1 MGESVD
7 NIIKYISLKKISHPL
22 GDVWHAIKSSD
33 NEYVGFGEAYFSF
46 IKKGKIKGWKKHKK
60 ATLNLIVPVGEI
72 KFFAYD
78 EEQEDKH
85 SKLSSFTLSEENYFR
100 LTVPSGI
107 WLAFKGLKER
117 NMLLNVSDYSHDPS
131 EVEAIEI
138 ENFPINLND

>member
-7 NIIKYISLKKISHPL
+7 NTIKYISLQKISNPL

-33 NEYVGFGEAYFSF
+33 SEYAGFGEAYFSF

-100 LTVPSGI
+100 LTIPSGI

>member
-7 NIIKYISLKKISHPL
+7 NIIKYIPLKKISNSL

-33 NEYVGFGEAYFSF
+33 SEYAGFGEAYFSF
-46 IKKGKIKGWKKHKK
+46 IEKGKIKGWKKHKK

>member
-1 MGESVD
+1 MVESID
-7 NIIKYISLKKISHPL
+7 NTIKYISLKKISNPL

-33 NEYVGFGEAYFSF
+33 SEYVGFGEAYFSF
-46 IKKGKIKGWKKHKK
+46 IEKGKIKGWKKHKK
-60 ATLNLIVPVGEI
+60 ATLNLVVPVGEI
-72 KFFAYD
+72 KFFAFD
-78 EEQEDKH
+78 EDQEDKN

-100 LTVPSGI
+100 LTIPSGI

>member
-7 NIIKYISLKKISHPL
+7 NTIKYISLQKISNPL

-33 NEYVGFGEAYFSF
+33 SEYAGFGEAYFSF
-46 IKKGKIKGWKKHKK
+46 IEKGKIKGWKKHKK

>member
-7 NIIKYISLKKISHPL
+7 NIIKYIPLKKISNPL
-22 GDVWHAIKSSD
+22 GDVWHAIKSSES
-33 NEYVGFGEAYFSF
+33 EYAGFGEAYFSF
-46 IKKGKIKGWKKHKK
+46 IEKGKIKGWKKHKK

>member
-1 MGESVD
+1 MGESVG
-7 NIIKYISLKKISHPL
+7 NIIKYIPLKNISNPL

-33 NEYVGFGEAYFSF
+33 SEYVGFGEAYFSF
-46 IKKGKIKGWKKHKK
+46 IEKGKIKGWKKHKK

-138 ENFPINLND
+138 ENFPIDLND